1 MAKKAKRSKPLKG
14 ALTTRVDMAQPEA
27 DAFTYVLGCQAQVAG
42 KGSDHKD
49 VLARLNHFLNHA
61 TIRAIMEKCGLESMA
76 FKVMS
81 HGVLDRERKRVIEDA
96 DSQHTILH
104 PRTGRPV
111 GGH

>member
-1 MAKKAKRSKPLKG
+1 MAKKVKPSKPLKG
-14 ALTTRVDMAQPEA
+14 ALTTRVDMALPDAE
-27 DAFTYVLGCQAQVAG
+27 AFTYVLGCQAQVVG

-76 FKVMS
+76 FKVLS
-81 HGVLDRERKRVIEDA
+81 HGVLDRERGRVIEDA
-96 DSQHTILH
+96 DSQHVIIN
-104 PRTGRPV
+104 PRTGRPA